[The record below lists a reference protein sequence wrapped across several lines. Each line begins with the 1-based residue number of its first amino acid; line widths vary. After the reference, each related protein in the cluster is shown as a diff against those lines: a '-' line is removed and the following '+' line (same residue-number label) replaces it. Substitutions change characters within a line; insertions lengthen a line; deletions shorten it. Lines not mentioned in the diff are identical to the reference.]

1 MSDMAS
7 TPAGERIDAHQH
19 FWRYDPA
26 EHAWMTEEM
35 AAIRRDFVPED
46 LKPLLDQLGFGGSV
60 AVQARQ
66 NVEETRWLLELAG
79 RYEFIRGVVGWVD
92 LRSPE
97 LPRQL
102 ERFAGER
109 KLVGVRHVVQD
120 EPDDEFMLRSD
131 FRAGIARLAEFGL
144 AYDVL
149 IYPRQLPAAIRLVG
163 EFPGQRFVLDHIA
176 KPAIGEGR
184 REPWESGL
192 RELAKSPNL
201 FCKLSGMVTEARW
214 KQWGHAD
221 FRPYLDAVYEAFGP
235 ERLMIGSDW
244 PVCTLSAS
252 YSSAMEIVLDYIAQ
266 FPAEVQDGILG
277 TNCARFYGLG
287 ERGIRD

>member
-1 MSDMAS
+1 MAS
-7 TPAGERIDAHQH
+7 TPVKKRIDAHQH
-19 FWRYDPA
+19 FWQYNPA
-26 EHAWMTEEM
+26 EHVWMTDEM
-35 AAIRRDFVPED
+35 AAIRRDFLPDD
-46 LKPLLDQLGFGGSV
+46 LKPLLDQIGFDGCV

-79 RYEFIRGVVGWVD
+79 MHPFIRGVVGWVD

-97 LPRQL
+97 LPLQL
-102 ERFAGER
+102 ETFAADG

-120 EPDDEFMLRSD
+120 EPDDEFMLRND

-144 AYDVL
+144 TYDVL
-149 IYPRQLPAAIRLVG
+149 VYPRQLPAAIRLVR
-163 EFPGQRFVLDHIA
+163 EFPDQRFVLDHIA
-176 KPAIGEGR
+176 KPPIAEGK

-192 RELAKSPNL
+192 RELAQSPNL

-214 KQWGHAD
+214 KQWMPAH
-221 FRPYLDAVYEAFGP
+221 FRPYLDVVFEAFGV

-252 YSSAMEIVLDYIAQ
+252 YAAAMGVVLESIAQ
-266 FPAEVQDGILG
+266 FPADERDGILG
-277 TNCARFYGLG
+277 ANCARFYGLNK
-287 ERGIRD
+287 